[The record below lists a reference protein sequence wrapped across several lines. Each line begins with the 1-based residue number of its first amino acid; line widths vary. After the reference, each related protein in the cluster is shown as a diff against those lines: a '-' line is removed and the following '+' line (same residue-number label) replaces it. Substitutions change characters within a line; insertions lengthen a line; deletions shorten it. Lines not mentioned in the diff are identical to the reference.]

1 MRVQKDDIVYFA
13 HILPNLNV
21 SEVLELQIRTIGVGW
36 FVGAS
41 TTTNSVYAFKDSD
54 VGKIIFAQ
62 QSEAAQ
68 AVTNARKEK
77 EC

>member
-21 SEVLELQIRTIGVGW
+21 SEVLELQIRTVGVGW

-41 TTTNSVYAFKDSD
+41 TTTNGVYAFKDSD
-54 VGKIIFAQ
+54 VGKIIFTQ
-62 QSEAAQ
+62 QSEATKVVAN
-68 AVTNARKEK
+68 TRKEK
-77 EC
+77 